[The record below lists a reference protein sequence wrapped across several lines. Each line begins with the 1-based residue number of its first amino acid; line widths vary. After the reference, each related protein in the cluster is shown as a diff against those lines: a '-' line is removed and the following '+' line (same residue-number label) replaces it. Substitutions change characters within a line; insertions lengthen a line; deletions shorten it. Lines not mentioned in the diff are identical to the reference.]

1 MPKFGKT
8 LLKLLLL
15 ITLVV
20 EPVTFSYAM
29 AGIGHHHGANSSMTA
44 EHGLHCQSSKSH
56 DMSMPDDSSHQQN
69 HKVKKA
75 MDDCCSTPACGP
87 AAVSTFVLPISEV
100 FIETYLPLNVSW
112 TGIVLPS
119 ETKPPRSLLD

>member
-1 MPKFGKT
+1 M
-8 LLKLLLL
+8 LKLLLL

-29 AGIGHHHGANSSMTA
+29 AGMGYHHGANNFMAA
-44 EHGLHCQSSKSH
+44 EYGQHCQSSMSH
-56 DMSMPDDSSHQQN
+56 DMSTQDDSSHQQH

-75 MDDCCSTPACGP
+75 LDDCCSTPACGP
-87 AAVSTFVLPISEV
+87 AAVSTFVLPISER
-100 FIETYLPLNVSW
+100 FTETYLPFNVSR

-119 ETKPPRSLLD
+119 ETKPPRSLLC